1 MSLADVVTYIWL
13 QLSEF
18 ARYVSELQ
26 AYKKISSL
34 KLLDAGF
41 GRQYKHEPLL
51 IDSPHAFEKQEPTFQ
66 KSVLLIIS
74 KSPKPIFNLQLLT
87 QTVSHL
93 YQRVSFEL
101 QTITPGNGFAL
112 SIAIFIIIYLI
123 LIGSVIYICYDADEE
138 CTRSSSSSRE
148 EVCETGCNRDEPL
161 EVITQEPM
169 PENPDVHY
177 ILQDL
182 DFVARVNLKS
192 VNNKVQI
199 INPNYRRNSTKA
211 LLLDYTDD
219 LEVERQSSVKD
230 SETPSSA
237 FSDQKDN
244 LITLDN
250 ESEVKLPRKGTT
262 YTVESITGHSSSI
275 YPKGTKGSINSNIVK
290 ADLNFVFNLLHPNSN
305 RHKSSA
311 SLQATTIA
319 SAHGTIDN
327 QIKESILLLDP
338 RTSTPFK
345 IMTSPGIIN
354 PGTDSLGNV
363 GFASSASKLLAPVES
378 NISICGDISNTSIL
392 LLVADS
398 LDIPNFT
405 VQPQYQELLD
415 DTDDQISLFD
425 YFDTSML
432 LLEHCFDFESEYEKW
447 VELLRNKTE
456 LRKECRK
463 IFDDQSTIADKVK
476 SIEILRFLVAND
488 HDIRVSSLH
497 KKKKKFERLI
507 EEHISEFIN
516 VLYTGNYIV
525 MRYVILLLRDYIT
538 NCKSNQIEIEDYN
551 RIMTGLIEE
560 NYYNKALN
568 EIIESSLFSIMVAL
582 HPSML
587 SATIFF
593 IFNELLVDPILDLR
607 KVKLMLQG
615 IKFYIC
621 FNKDILIE
629 QLNNAPEEEKI
640 KTGVYQIMRC
650 LCNTTRIISVDKQFK
665 GGVSSITENSLQKEI
680 IDFYLLILEVFID
693 SKSISKVQK
702 IEFLDHFVT
711 RAYSELQ
718 PLIHGDPRQL
728 RKPSMQDST
737 K

>member
-1 MSLADVVTYIWL
+1 
-13 QLSEF
+13 
-18 ARYVSELQ
+18 
-26 AYKKISSL
+26 
-34 KLLDAGF
+34 
-41 GRQYKHEPLL
+41 
-51 IDSPHAFEKQEPTFQ
+51 
-66 KSVLLIIS
+66 
-74 KSPKPIFNLQLLT
+74 
-87 QTVSHL
+87 
-93 YQRVSFEL
+93 
-101 QTITPGNGFAL
+101 
-112 SIAIFIIIYLI
+112 
-123 LIGSVIYICYDADEE
+123 
-138 CTRSSSSSRE
+138 
-148 EVCETGCNRDEPL
+148 
-161 EVITQEPM
+161 M

-230 SETPSSA
+230 SETSSSA

-290 ADLNFVFNLLHPNSN
+290 ADSNFVFNLLHPNSN

-363 GFASSASKLLAPVES
+363 GFASSASKLLAP
-378 NISICGDISNTSIL
+378 
-392 LLVADS
+392 
-398 LDIPNFT
+398 
-405 VQPQYQELLD
+405 ELLD

-425 YFDTSML
+425 YFDTSMS

-447 VELLRNKTE
+447 VELSRNKTE